1 MCISG
6 DNNGERIMSPQLTKK
21 FHFPANIDEVYMK
34 FCLDLIMRDVNGEKI
49 DHAKESTNF
58 WSQKMKK
65 IIDSRKILI

>member
-1 MCISG
+1 
-6 DNNGERIMSPQLTKK
+6 MSTQLTKK

-49 DHAKESTNF
+49 DYAKESTNF
-58 WSQKMKK
+58 WSRKMKK